1 MMVRKNLLYF
11 ILAFTLF
18 WSANAQSIAF
28 PYASLEKAKEV
39 AKKSD
44 KMIFIDLYA
53 AWCGPCKAMENT
65 VFTKSGV
72 AEVFNN
78 DFVNFRIDTD
88 LEQGKLLVLHYGVQE
103 FPTYLF
109 INFDGEVVHRIIGFQ
124 SERNL
129 IAEAHKAKKK
139 FDGFVPIKHL
149 DSVYEK
155 GKGDV
160 DFLYEYLKR
169 KSYEEG
175 SQPKVLAKYL
185 DVVPESE
192 LQTEKVL
199 SLISE
204 NVTSVSSKGFYI
216 LAESLSRFMRLTESQ
231 QKYVLK
237 GISNSKKLT
246 FKAAVENKDDEL
258 FNVLIDAVHATSFSR
273 QAAFAEERQF
283 RYDYAK
289 LTRNFKHFKLI
300 AQEEATQIMSR
311 TMEDFEEHTR
321 STIEAFKQTA
331 KEKGISESS
340 GRFKMMLAGLE
351 NGAAKAASYQLNDFV
366 RGYYEMANDDMDF
379 KNAIKWSAFAIK
391 LNETAANWETYAF
404 LLKKVGRIRDAKK
417 AMKQALKMA
426 KKNNLETASLKAAF
440 KNIK

>member
-1 MMVRKNLLYF
+1 MLRRTFLSLIC
-11 ILAFTLF
+11 ILVLI
-18 WSANAQSIAF
+18 WSVNAQSIDF
-28 PYASLEKAKEV
+28 KYATLAEAKDVSKVAEKL
-39 AKKSD
+39 
-44 KMIFIDLYA
+44 IFVDFYA
-53 AWCGPCKAMENT
+53 DWCGPCKAMENT
-65 VFTKSGV
+65 VFTK
-72 AEVFNN
+72 AEVGAVFNN
-78 DFVNFRIDTD
+78 DFVNFKIDS
-88 LEQGKLLVLHYGVQE
+88 EVEEGKKLVRHYGVQE

-109 INFDGEVVHRIIGFQ
+109 VNSEGEVVHKIIGFQ
-124 SERNL
+124 SVRNL
-129 IAEAHKAKKK
+129 LIEAGKAKRK
-139 FDGFVPIKHL
+139 FEGFVPIRRL
-149 DSVYEK
+149 DSVYEN
-155 GKGDV
+155 GNDDV

-185 DVVPESE
+185 EVVPESE

-216 LAESLSRFMRLTESQ
+216 LAESLSRFMKLTESQ

-246 FKAAVENKDDEL
+246 FREAVENEDDEL
-258 FNVLIDAVHATSFSR
+258 FDVLIDAVHATSYSR

-311 TMEDFEEHTR
+311 SLEYFEEHTK
-321 STIEAFKQTA
+321 STIEAFKNTA

-340 GRFKMMLAGLE
+340 GRYQMMLAGLE
-351 NGAAKAASYQLNDFV
+351 NGAAKAASFQLNDFA
-366 RGYYEMANDDMDF
+366 RGYYEMASDDMDF

-391 LNETAANWETYAF
+391 LDETAANWETYAF
-404 LLKKVGRIRDAKK
+404 LLKKVGRTRDAKK
-417 AMKQALKMA
+417 AMKQAMKMA
-426 KKNNLETASLKAAF
+426 KKDNLETDTLKAAF